1 MVINDDNSFVIKI
14 RDLKKVYKVGDN
26 KLVVLENINL
36 NVRKGDIVAIVGRSG
51 SGKSTLLNIVGGLD
65 SPTAGS
71 VEINSIKINSL
82 NEYELSKFRN
92 KHIGFVFQFH
102 HLLMEFTALE
112 NIMIPGLILGIYPES
127 TIERI
132 ALELLEKLGLTSKKD
147 IKPSKLSG
155 GERQRVAIAR
165 ALINNPDIVLAD
177 EPTGNLDNQTAENT
191 KDLLFEIIKMYRR
204 TMIIVTHNM
213 SIISDTNV
221 KYSLKFGFLNPLLA
235 DTN

>member
-36 NVRKGDIVAIVGRSG
+36 NVRRGDIVAIVGRSG

-132 ALELLEKLGLTSKKD
+132 ALELLEKLDLISKKD

-221 KYSLKFGFLNPLLA
+221 KYSLKFGFLNPLLD